1 MVLGPA
7 GPLDH
12 LPDGLTSRREF
23 RGHSRV
29 HPRPRP
35 LPLPLQRSRRYQ
47 YRPSAAV
54 QRLWE
59 LLSCAFQ
66 PPLATHRLHLRGWMP
81 MATLQNCSS
90 PIPSRVIHMPI
101 GCANSRPNRRA
112 TPQCVTSPS
121 DGRRP
126 CRSTFCRATPRT
138 SVLPFQT
145 SRNWL
150 VKDGCTRQTTTSS
163 FSSVTRPRRRRG
175 PPSLARWGVLLVC

>member
-1 MVLGPA
+1 MALGPA

-12 LPDGLTSRREF
+12 LLGGLTLRRESH
-23 RGHSRV
+23 GHGRV
-29 HPRPRP
+29 RPRPRP
-35 LPLPLQRSRRYQ
+35 LTLSPRPSRRCQ
-47 YRPSAAV
+47 YRPTATV
-54 QRLWE
+54 QRLWK
-59 LLSCAFQ
+59 LLSYGFHS
-66 PPLATHRLHLRGWMP
+66 PLATHRLHLRGWMP

-101 GCANSRPNRRA
+101 GCAKSRSNRRA

-126 CRSTFCRATPRT
+126 CRPTFCRDTPRT

-150 VKDGCTRQTTTSS
+150 VKDGCTRQTTNSS
-163 FSSVTRPRRRRG
+163 LSSVTRPRRRRG
-175 PPSLARWGVLLVC
+175 PPNLARWGELLVC